1 MSKHWR
7 WQLYFVVTERNN
19 AEKLLKIGLASYL
32 TAHPELASSEVRLG
46 VTCEGDWRAFALFVS
61 NFERVEFVTLMR
73 DMVQDANPQLT
84 IRTTKPL
91 KDSKLFS
98 MEPDMIFTGSVKE
111 LLATPLAPKER

>member
-1 MSKHWR
+1 
-7 WQLYFVVTERNN
+7 
-19 AEKLLKIGLASYL
+19 
-32 TAHPELASSEVRLG
+32 
-46 VTCEGDWRAFALFVS
+46 
-61 NFERVEFVTLMR
+61 MR